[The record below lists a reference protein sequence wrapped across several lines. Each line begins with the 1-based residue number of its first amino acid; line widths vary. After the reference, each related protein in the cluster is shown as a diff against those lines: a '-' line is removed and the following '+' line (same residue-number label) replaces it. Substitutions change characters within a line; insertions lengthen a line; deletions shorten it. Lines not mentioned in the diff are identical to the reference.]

1 MGGWAALDIL
11 QIQRIERLRSN
22 FSWVKYVDPR
32 SKLHIGD
39 EDKWKRSRLFVISL
53 SEFDWSLK
61 RAWHPWATFFSTEAI
76 CSFHAKLESIMLP
89 KLVLTCSNGRL
100 LQLLFRVIGGLWVLN
115 KIVFV
120 LDRFNVCLFFC
131 NQLNTL
137 LNSILV
143 FFSKLVGS
151 LSEIQYV
158 MLCHQRKHYKKV
170 GRQGRGPKFEPCG
183 TPHVICISS
192 DWNSIRIN
200 ELLSTV

>member
-1 MGGWAALDIL
+1 M
-11 QIQRIERLRSN
+11 
-22 FSWVKYVDPR
+22 
-32 SKLHIGD
+32 
-39 EDKWKRSRLFVISL
+39 
-53 SEFDWSLK
+53 
-61 RAWHPWATFFSTEAI
+61 
-76 CSFHAKLESIMLP
+76 
-89 KLVLTCSNGRL
+89 
-100 LQLLFRVIGGLWVLN
+100 LN